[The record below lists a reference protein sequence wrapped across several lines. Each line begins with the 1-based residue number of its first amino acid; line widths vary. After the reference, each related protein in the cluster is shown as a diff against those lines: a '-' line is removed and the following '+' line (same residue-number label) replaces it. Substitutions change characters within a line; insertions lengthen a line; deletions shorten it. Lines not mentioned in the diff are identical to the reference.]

1 MQFYDW
7 RKTFAYSRARWVIV
21 VSSRGY
27 GKTYGLRKQ
36 CVQDWIKRKRRFVEV
51 VRYKSEL
58 PDIARGYFDKLQVN
72 GEFSEYEFKYELN
85 SFYMRKVTDDNKN
98 KWDCI
103 GYIIALTDEQLA
115 KRMTFSRVKRFIFD
129 EGLIEHKDRYKRYL
143 PREFERIVGLRSS
156 VTRAQPG
163 EKDDSVFYVLGNAV
177 DYTAEIFERLGI
189 DKIPTYGRHVYSG
202 GDVLLDYVEP
212 IYYDEYMR
220 NTVVGRA
227 LAGTSEGE
235 KLFKNT
241 FEGANKTYVEQLP
254 KGSKFWRGYVFNGH
268 VYALWL
274 SPDNFVHVTQKAP
287 KSAKLAAFTLDDDR
301 INYDLIRK
309 SGVEARQLRVL
320 FYRKL
325 MRYESASI
333 RERYADMLLTLG
345 MV

>member
-21 VSSRGY
+21 VSARGY

-36 CVQDWIKRKRRFVEV
+36 CVRDWLKRKRRFVEV

-58 PDIARGYFDKLQVN
+58 ADIARGYFDKLEQN
-72 GEFSEYEFKYELN
+72 DEFPGYEFKYETN
-85 SFYMRKVTDDNKN
+85 RFYMRKVDSESE
-98 KWDCI
+98 WDCI
-103 GYIIALTDEQLA
+103 GYVIALTDEQLA
-115 KRMTFSRVKRFIFD
+115 KRITFSGVKRFIFD

-156 VTRAQPG
+156 VTRLQPG
-163 EKDDSVFYVLGNAV
+163 EVDDTVFYVLGNAV

-189 DKIPTYGRHVYSG
+189 DKIPSYGRHVYSN

-212 IYYDEYMR
+212 VYYDEYITD
-220 NTVVGRA
+220 TVVGRA
-227 LAGTSEGE
+227 LANTSEGD
-235 KLFKNT
+235 KLFKNA
-241 FEGANKTYVEQLP
+241 FEGASNEYVEPLP

-268 VYALWL
+268 VFALWIA
-274 SPDNFVHVTQKAP
+274 PDNYMHVRSKAP
-287 KSAKLAAFTLDDDR
+287 RNATLAAFTLDDDK

-309 SGVEARQLRVL
+309 SGVEARQLREL
-320 FYRKL
+320 FFKKL
-325 MRYESASI
+325 MRYESATI